1 LPNFESNYNK
11 GLKKQNVVKHRLREL
26 IKIQTC
32 VVSLRGF
39 LCGLEFHVLKEKNFG
54 GGGEGGEEKP

>member
-1 LPNFESNYNK
+1 
-11 GLKKQNVVKHRLREL
+11 VKHRLREL